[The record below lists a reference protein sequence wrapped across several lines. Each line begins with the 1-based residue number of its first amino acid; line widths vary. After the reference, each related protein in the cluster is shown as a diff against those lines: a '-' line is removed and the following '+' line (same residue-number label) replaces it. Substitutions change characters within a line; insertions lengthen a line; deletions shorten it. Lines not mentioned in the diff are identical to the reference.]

1 MNVRQLSYFMEVYR
15 QGSIAGAARTL
26 FISPQGISKTIL
38 SLEEELSVELFIR
51 KGRKLIPTQDAIA
64 LTRHAQNLL
73 DEYEAISQK
82 KFLTSSV
89 YKHLHI
95 ACSYDVLSY
104 LPWEF
109 YRDFMAAFP
118 DIILRLEEFPD
129 REVLSH
135 MDQNMAELGMI
146 TGPLDSGK
154 YHMVHL
160 FTNGFCLLI
169 HKSHPLAEKST
180 VTLKDLSK
188 ERVAI
193 KGMGQIA
200 SKSQASDYVT
210 NHAVPA
216 FTAIEVSDYRIIH
229 ELAEQNLLIGMT
241 LDYLLLKNPPKN
253 CVIRPFPGDTAKKPI
268 YLVSKKDITLSREA
282 LSFREY
288 MVEWLK
294 TNKQKFSFQTKEQI
308 L

>member
-1 MNVRQLSYFMEVYR
+1 
-15 QGSIAGAARTL
+15 
-26 FISPQGISKTIL
+26 
-38 SLEEELSVELFIR
+38 
-51 KGRKLIPTQDAIA
+51 
-64 LTRHAQNLL
+64 
-73 DEYEAISQK
+73 
-82 KFLTSSV
+82 
-89 YKHLHI
+89 
-95 ACSYDVLSY
+95 
-104 LPWEF
+104 
-109 YRDFMAAFP
+109 
-118 DIILRLEEFPD
+118 
-129 REVLSH
+129 
-135 MDQNMAELGMI
+135 
-146 TGPLDSGK
+146 
-154 YHMVHL
+154 
-160 FTNGFCLLI
+160 
-169 HKSHPLAEKST
+169 
-180 VTLKDLSK
+180 
-188 ERVAI
+188 
-193 KGMGQIA
+193 MGQIA

>member
-26 FISPQGISKTIL
+26 FISPQGVSKTIL

-82 KFLTSSV
+82 KFLTHSV

-109 YRDFMAAFP
+109 YRDFMEAYP
-118 DIILRLEEFPD
+118 EIILRLEEFPD

-135 MDQNMAELGMI
+135 MDKNMVELGMI
-146 TGPLDSGK
+146 TGPLDSRK
-154 YHMVHL
+154 YHMEHL

-180 VTLKDLSK
+180 ITLKDLSK
-188 ERVAI
+188 ERLAI
-193 KGMGQIA
+193 KGMGQLA
-200 SKSQASDYVT
+200 SKSQASDYAT

-229 ELAEQNLLIGMT
+229 ELAEQNLLIGVTM
-241 LDYLLLKNPPKN
+241 DYLLLESPPKN
-253 CVIRPFPGDTAKKPI
+253 CVIRPFPGDTGKKPI
-268 YLVSKKDITLSREA
+268 YLVSRKDINLSREA
-282 LSFREY
+282 VCFQEY
-288 MVEWLK
+288 MVDYLK
-294 TNKQKFSFQTKEQI
+294 KFQTKEQT

>member
-26 FISPQGISKTIL
+26 FISPQGVSKTIL

-82 KFLTSSV
+82 KFLTHSV

-109 YRDFMAAFP
+109 YRDFMEAYP
-118 DIILRLEEFPD
+118 EIILRLEEFPD

-135 MDQNMAELGMI
+135 MDKNMVELGMI
-146 TGPLDSGK
+146 TGPLDSRK

-169 HKSHPLAEKST
+169 HKNHPLAEKST
-180 VTLKDLSK
+180 ITLKDLSK
-188 ERVAI
+188 ERLAI
-193 KGMGQIA
+193 KGMGQLA
-200 SKSQASDYVT
+200 SKSQASDYAT

-229 ELAEQNLLIGMT
+229 ELAEQNLLIGVTM
-241 LDYLLLKNPPKN
+241 DYLLLESPPKN
-253 CVIRPFPGDTAKKPI
+253 CVIRPFPGDTGKKPI
-268 YLVSKKDITLSREA
+268 YLVSRKDINLSREA
-282 LSFREY
+282 VCFQEY
-288 MVEWLK
+288 MVDYLK
-294 TNKQKFSFQTKEQI
+294 KFQTKEQT

>member
-15 QGSIAGAARTL
+15 QGSIAGAARAL
-26 FISPQGISKTIL
+26 FISPQGVSKTIL

-51 KGRKLIPTQDAIA
+51 KGRKLIPTQEAIA

-82 KFLTSSV
+82 KFLTHSV

-109 YRDFMAAFP
+109 YRDFMEAYP
-118 DIILRLEEFPD
+118 EIILRLEEFPD

-135 MDQNMAELGMI
+135 MDKNMVELGMI
-146 TGPLDSGK
+146 TGPLDSRK

-169 HKSHPLAEKST
+169 HKNHPLAEKST
-180 VTLKDLSK
+180 ITLKDLSK
-188 ERVAI
+188 ERLAI
-193 KGMGQIA
+193 KGMGQLA
-200 SKSQASDYVT
+200 SKSQASDYAT

-229 ELAEQNLLIGMT
+229 ELAEQNLLIGVTM
-241 LDYLLLKNPPKN
+241 DYLLLESPPKN
-253 CVIRPFPGDTAKKPI
+253 CVIRPFPGDTGKKPI
-268 YLVSKKDITLSREA
+268 YLVSRKDINLSREA
-282 LSFREY
+282 VCFQEY
-288 MVEWLK
+288 MVDWLK
-294 TNKQKFSFQTKEQI
+294 KFQTKEQT

>member
-26 FISPQGISKTIL
+26 FISPQGVSKTIL

-82 KFLTSSV
+82 KFLTHSV

-109 YRDFMAAFP
+109 YRDFMEAYP
-118 DIILRLEEFPD
+118 EIILRLEEFPD

-135 MDQNMAELGMI
+135 MDKNMVELGMI
-146 TGPLDSGK
+146 TGPLDSRK

-169 HKSHPLAEKST
+169 HKNHPLAEKST
-180 VTLKDLSK
+180 ITLKDLSK
-188 ERVAI
+188 ERLAI
-193 KGMGQIA
+193 KGMGQLA
-200 SKSQASDYVT
+200 SKSQASDYAT

-229 ELAEQNLLIGMT
+229 ELAEQNLLIGVTM
-241 LDYLLLKNPPKN
+241 DYLLLESPPKN
-253 CVIRPFPGDTAKKPI
+253 CVIRPFPGDTGKKPI
-268 YLVSKKDITLSREA
+268 YLVSRKDINLSREA
-282 LSFREY
+282 VCFQEY
-288 MVEWLK
+288 MVDWLK
-294 TNKQKFSFQTKEQI
+294 KFQTKEQI

>member
-15 QGSIAGAARTL
+15 QGSIAGAARAL
-26 FISPQGISKTIL
+26 FISPQGVSKTIL

-64 LTRHAQNLL
+64 LTRYAQNLL

-82 KFLTSSV
+82 KFLTHSV

-109 YRDFMAAFP
+109 YRDFMEAYP
-118 DIILRLEEFPD
+118 EIILRLEEFPD

-135 MDQNMAELGMI
+135 MDKNMVELGMI
-146 TGPLDSGK
+146 TGPLDSRK

-169 HKSHPLAEKST
+169 HKNHPLAEKST
-180 VTLKDLSK
+180 ITLKDLSK
-188 ERVAI
+188 ERLAI
-193 KGMGQIA
+193 KGMGQLA
-200 SKSQASDYVT
+200 SKSQASDYAT

-229 ELAEQNLLIGMT
+229 ELSEQNLLIGVTM
-241 LDYLLLKNPPKN
+241 DYLLLESPPKN
-253 CVIRPFPGDTAKKPI
+253 CVIRPFPGDTGKKPI
-268 YLVSKKDITLSREA
+268 YLVSRKDINLSREA
-282 LSFREY
+282 VCFQEY
-288 MVEWLK
+288 MVDWLK
-294 TNKQKFSFQTKEQI
+294 KFQTKEQT